1 MNNQKLYVGNLPYTL
16 TSDQLGTHFAQA
28 GQVSSA
34 TVIADRQTGRSKG
47 FGFVEMASPEDA
59 QKAIE
64 MFHGKELDGRTL
76 VVNVARPLEPRAPF
90 SPGGG
95 GGFRS
100 GGGDRPRGGGFRQG
114 GGGDFH
120 RRGGSRY

>member
-34 TVIADRQTGRSKG
+34 TVIADRQSGRSKG

-90 SPGGG
+90 TPGG
-95 GGFRS
+95 GGFR
-100 GGGDRPRGGGFRQG
+100 GGDRPRGDFRR
-114 GGGDFH
+114 GGGDF
-120 RRGGSRY
+120 RRGGRY